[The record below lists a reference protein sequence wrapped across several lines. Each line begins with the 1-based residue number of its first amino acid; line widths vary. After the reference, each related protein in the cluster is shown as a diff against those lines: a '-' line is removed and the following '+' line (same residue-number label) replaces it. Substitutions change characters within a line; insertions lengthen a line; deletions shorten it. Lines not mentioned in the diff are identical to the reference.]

1 MGNTPTSKLPTKKS
15 KKVSVTPK
23 SVASSGVEA
32 DDEGGVLGVWDA
44 CSKEEGSIS
53 PFQLINYAKSRGVSS
68 ASRSQNL
75 RSSFDRGFIKGM
87 STIMATCLPDD
98 FDIAKA
104 VKEMEPFQ
112 RRNYDSSKPLYGV
125 ISGSHRL
132 KEALRRMEAV
142 GISNCCTFFFLT
154 PKLAQGEL
162 KFPMNFTF
170 PVLYA
175 VNPPFTEADATQ
187 LGVVFNMKTQDGLV
201 LVTFFDRLF
210 FLHRLRYVERHFIA
224 YNSY

>member
-1 MGNTPTSKLPTKKS
+1 MPKISKFQRRALVTSPSSVVMGNTPTSKLPTKKS

-68 ASRSQNL
+68 ASRSQNM

-142 GISNCCTFFFLT
+142 GISNCCTFFFSYSKTCTGRTKIPNEFYIPSTLCS
-154 PKLAQGEL
+154 QS
-162 KFPMNFTF
+162 TF
-170 PVLYA
+170 YRSRCYA
-175 VNPPFTEADATQ
+175 VGCGF
-187 LGVVFNMKTQDGLV
+187 
-201 LVTFFDRLF
+201 
-210 FLHRLRYVERHFIA
+210 
-224 YNSY
+224 